1 MISLLSLSAVDRG
14 FEPRS
19 GQTKDNKIDICC
31 FSAKYTALKRKSK
44 YWLVGN
50 QDNVS
55 EWGNMSIRALLFQW
69 ASTIRIKTSVLV
81 YYKVDIILIAL
92 NINLFSPWYS
102 WNIAE
107 LTLNNNP
114 SLTHSSFSVLWPIL
128 SILDFIFWF
137 LWRLFITSLNLVLL
151 WQLFYL
157 FCSSGRFGALK
168 SDSTNHFFRNACTKS
183 GSLRFS
189 QFSGCWLILSVYIL
203 MSFDFPFVWL
213 FGVRQFCYF
222 RGLTIDQQLLISVA
236 IPGSVLVVIV
246 W

>member
-1 MISLLSLSAVDRG
+1 LQ
-14 FEPRS
+14 

-137 LWRLFITSLNLVLL
+137 KNISYWHYFTTKIMSICPIWNFTLYVTQSL
-151 WQLFYL
+151 
-157 FCSSGRFGALK
+157 
-168 SDSTNHFFRNACTKS
+168 HFFENH
-183 GSLRFS
+183 
-189 QFSGCWLILSVYIL
+189 
-203 MSFDFPFVWL
+203 PFAA
-213 FGVRQFCYF
+213 VRICNVN
-222 RGLTIDQQLLISVA
+222 RETPLLY
-236 IPGSVLVVIV
+236 
-246 W
+246 

>member
-1 MISLLSLSAVDRG
+1 MNRISGVMISLLSLSAVDRG

-203 MSFDFPFVWL
+203 MSFDFPFVRL
-213 FGVRQFCYF
+213 FGVRQFCYYPYF
-222 RGLTIDQQLLISVA
+222 LI
-236 IPGSVLVVIV
+236 
-246 W
+246 

>member
-1 MISLLSLSAVDRG
+1 MISLLSSSAVDRG

-19 GQTKDNKIDICC
+19 GQTKDNKIGIGC

-50 QDNVS
+50 HDNVS

-81 YYKVDIILIAL
+81 WYKVDIIIIAL
-92 NINLFSPWYS
+92 KINLFSPWYS

-137 LWRLFITSLNLVLL
+137 LWRLFITFNIIMAFLYLHYICE
-151 WQLFYL
+151 QL
-157 FCSSGRFGALK
+157 
-168 SDSTNHFFRNACTKS
+168 
-183 GSLRFS
+183 
-189 QFSGCWLILSVYIL
+189 
-203 MSFDFPFVWL
+203 
-213 FGVRQFCYF
+213 
-222 RGLTIDQQLLISVA
+222 QLLCSCV
-236 IPGSVLVVIV
+236 PL
-246 W
+246 